1 MHPRDPAL
9 RAHGTTLS
17 QLPVDTCCA
26 GHKNQSV
33 SRLLKF
39 LILSAACICV
49 SRPVWAQ
56 ETPPAK
62 VFVATPWMGAPRG
75 PQFVQL
81 FGTCSL
87 ELAPTKAVIVGGVAA
102 AALKPTEAAAQL
114 DKQLEIIRKYVSE
127 QHGQLQLFE
136 RARTV
141 KNPPP
146 NAPDAHD
153 PPFQEVQ
160 RLEAVFAADAPLD
173 AILDRLIELGLDRFG
188 ENVLNTNNSR
198 REPVVRFRVT
208 GWDAKMRD
216 FQDQCTAD
224 AWKKWCD
231 TDTAKDAC
239 RTEKPPPD
247 LQLQFFNVHSVES
260 VLYPD
265 GGVRPWNFS
274 FSPRQPILEP
284 PDLLGI
290 VSLHLNGSVNL
301 NYSYTREEKP

>member
-1 MHPRDPAL
+1 VF
-9 RAHGTTLS
+9 GTTLP
-17 QLPVDTCCA
+17 QLLIDTCLA
-26 GHKNQSV
+26 GHKNESM
-33 SRLLKF
+33 RRFFKF
-39 LILSAACICV
+39 LVLSAACICV
-49 SRPVWAQ
+49 SRLAWAQ
-56 ETPPAK
+56 EMPPGK
-62 VFVATPWMGAPRG
+62 VAIASPWMGAPRG
-75 PQFVQL
+75 PQYAQL

-102 AALKPTEAAAQL
+102 AALKPTDAAAQL
-114 DKQLEIIRKYVSE
+114 DKQLDLIRKYVEE
-127 QHGQLQLFE
+127 QHGQLKLLE

-160 RLEAVFAADAPLD
+160 RLEAAFAADAPLD

-208 GWDAKMRD
+208 DWEAKMRK

-231 TDTAKDAC
+231 TDAAKDVC
-239 RTEKPPPD
+239 HSDVPPPD

-284 PDLLGI
+284 PDLLGV